1 MKPRCAVLEYEVA
14 VGVKGRALDLSGF
27 ESGNDFA

>member
-14 VGVKGRALDLSGF
+14 VGVRGTALGSSGF
-27 ESGNDFA
+27 ESENGFV